1 MILLESPWPWILLG
15 IAAEAALAVA
25 LVRTQRGHLIWAMLG
40 VAVVML
46 LGLAVERL
54 VVTEREAVE
63 MTLDAGVA
71 AARANDVNR
80 LLACISPRATRT
92 REYARLIM
100 GRAQVEDAR
109 ILHLEIT
116 INHATSPPTARARFQ
131 AFGQGRD
138 RMNELPYRTFA
149 KWVVVE
155 LRREGDRWLVG
166 DFEVED
172 FERPRR

>member
-1 MILLESPWPWILLG
+1 MILLESPWPWLLFG

-25 LVRTQRGHLIWAMLG
+25 LVRTQRGHLLWAMLG
-40 VAVVML
+40 VAIFVL
-46 LGLAVERL
+46 IGLVVERL

-71 AARANDVNR
+71 AARANDLNR
-80 LLACISPRATRT
+80 LLACISPRATEAR
-92 REYARLIM
+92 RYAGLVM

-116 INHATSPPTARARFQ
+116 INRLTSPPTARARFQ
-131 AFGQGRD
+131 AIGQGRD
-138 RMNELPYRTFA
+138 RLNEFPYRAFA
-149 KWVVVE
+149 RWVVVE
-155 LRREGDRWLVG
+155 LRREDGRYLVS